1 VAALVTTKRLIH
13 DDHKTVTFYI
23 FLSYYYYHLF
33 FSAFLFAT
41 TCLSAPNDWVGLIL
55 KLTQK
60 SYYHDVDDGGGE

>member
-1 VAALVTTKRLIH
+1 MAVLVRTKKIIH
-13 DDHKTVTFYI
+13 NDHKTVTFYI

-41 TCLSAPNDWVGLIL
+41 TCLPVLNNCVGSLL

-60 SYYHDVDDGGGE
+60 SYYHDVDGGE